1 MQNNCAVRAQLM
13 QLAIFAWA
21 LIDVAIFGTIVFALV
36 FA

>member
-1 MQNNCAVRAQLM
+1 MQDKLV

-36 FA
+36 AS